1 MDSLEYQSVMLAKL
15 EDSNKVRLAILD
27 YLLAH
32 KKKVQKSIQQ
42 IYLIR
47 EFSARDLVWKAILSI
62 GYKDLK
68 FGK

>member
-1 MDSLEYQSVMLAKL
+1 MDSLEYQSIMLAEL

-42 IYLIR
+42 IY
-47 EFSARDLVWKAILSI
+47 
-62 GYKDLK
+62 
-68 FGK
+68 

>member
-1 MDSLEYQSVMLAKL
+1 MDSLEYQSIMLAEL

-42 IYLIR
+42 IYWLENFQLEIWYGR
-47 EFSARDLVWKAILSI
+47 PFYQVAIKI
-62 GYKDLK
+62 
-68 FGK
+68 